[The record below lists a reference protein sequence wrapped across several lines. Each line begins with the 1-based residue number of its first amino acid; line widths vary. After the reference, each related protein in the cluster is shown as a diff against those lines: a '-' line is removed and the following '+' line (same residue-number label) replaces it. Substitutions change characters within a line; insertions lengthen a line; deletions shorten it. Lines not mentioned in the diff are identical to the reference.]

1 MQRISLS
8 EREEL
13 IESLD
18 AEAIYDYLIQHG
30 VLHQVE
36 KEKIENGKNKAQR
49 NTALLQ
55 LVEGTGSSAVA
66 LFINAL
72 RQSGQLSLASSLDE
86 NSRIKPIYGSGY
98 LGKDR
103 YKGQVTI
110 NVEVDRIFGVFP
122 SWEEGD
128 DLDEKTGDTP
138 EKERRKKE
146 GTAPVLTPRRA
157 HKSYE
162 NMTMIGEEWS
172 SGGRRIKEYAYDE
185 SDEEMSSCWCFCR
198 RSKTKKKPPAK
209 RKLKYEVKNVITRSP
224 SPVKPLKGNELLKNL
239 RHEGPTII
247 RSSSRTSFISYT
259 LSTEAIN
266 VLKDSHVFNKIGS
279 LESMQNRKNSIN
291 CNGDRLDQCDTNDKE
306 NLGNHTENNLNND
319 QRKKREN
326 LNLSL
331 QTEKP
336 VEHCLMWRHRGPTFK
351 KLVERFYKSLTSA
364 MNMSI
369 IKYFEQER
377 GTLVL
382 RVDMENSLMV
392 CNICMTPKQ
401 VTDVCV
407 NLEDG
412 SLLRVFE
419 SILVTND
426 ILEDLAVRQIK
437 LRVVIDSDELALA
450 KQELA

>member
-172 SGGRRIKEYAYDE
+172 SAGRRIKEYAYDE

-291 CNGDRLDQCDTNDKE
+291 CNGERLDQCDTNDKE

-331 QTEKP
+331 PTEKP

>member
-1 MQRISLS
+1 M
-8 EREEL
+8 
-13 IESLD
+13 
-18 AEAIYDYLIQHG
+18 
-30 VLHQVE
+30 
-36 KEKIENGKNKAQR
+36 
-49 NTALLQ
+49 
-55 LVEGTGSSAVA
+55 
-66 LFINAL
+66 
-72 RQSGQLSLASSLDE
+72 
-86 NSRIKPIYGSGY
+86 
-98 LGKDR
+98 
-103 YKGQVTI
+103 TI

-128 DLDEKTGDTP
+128 DLEEKTGDTP

-172 SGGRRIKEYAYDE
+172 SAGRRIKEYAYDE

-291 CNGDRLDQCDTNDKE
+291 CNGDRLDQCDMNDKE

-382 RVDMENSLMV
+382 RVDTENSLMV

>member
-1 MQRISLS
+1 MQRISLT

-30 VLHQVE
+30 VLDQVE

-86 NSRIKPIYGSGY
+86 DSRIKPIYGSGY

-128 DLDEKTGDTP
+128 NLDEKTGDTP

-185 SDEEMSSCWCFCR
+185 SDEESSSCWCFCR
-198 RSKTKKKPPAK
+198 RSKTKKNPPAK

-224 SPVKPLKGNELLKNL
+224 SPVKPLKGNELLRNF
-239 RHEGPTII
+239 RHDGPTII

-291 CNGDRLDQCDTNDKE
+291 CNGDKLEQCDTGDKE
-306 NLGNHTENNLNND
+306 NHGNHMENYVNSD
-319 QRKKREN
+319 QRKKRDN

-382 RVDMENSLMV
+382 HVDMENSLVV

>member
-1 MQRISLS
+1 M
-8 EREEL
+8 
-13 IESLD
+13 
-18 AEAIYDYLIQHG
+18 
-30 VLHQVE
+30 
-36 KEKIENGKNKAQR
+36 
-49 NTALLQ
+49 
-55 LVEGTGSSAVA
+55 
-66 LFINAL
+66 
-72 RQSGQLSLASSLDE
+72 
-86 NSRIKPIYGSGY
+86 
-98 LGKDR
+98 
-103 YKGQVTI
+103 TI

-306 NLGNHTENNLNND
+306 NLGNYTENNLNND

>member
-18 AEAIYDYLIQHG
+18 AEAIYDYLIQHR

-172 SGGRRIKEYAYDE
+172 SAGRRIKEYAYDE

-291 CNGDRLDQCDTNDKE
+291 CNGERLDQCDTNDKE

>member
-172 SGGRRIKEYAYDE
+172 SAGRRIKEYAYDE

-291 CNGDRLDQCDTNDKE
+291 CNGERLDQCDTNDKE

-351 KLVERFYKSLTSA
+351 KLVERFYKFLTSA

>member
-1 MQRISLS
+1 MQRLSLT
-8 EREEL
+8 EREDL

-30 VLHQVE
+30 VLDKE
-36 KEKIENGKNKAQR
+36 GKEKIENGKNKVQR

-72 RQSGQLSLASSLDE
+72 RQSGQLHLASSLDE
-86 NSRIKPIYGSGY
+86 DSRIKPIYGSGY

-110 NVEVDRIFGVFP
+110 NVEVDRIFGMFP
-122 SWEEGD
+122 VWEEGD
-128 DLDEKTGDTP
+128 DMEEKMGDTP
-138 EKERRKKE
+138 EKDRKKKE
-146 GTAPVLTPRRA
+146 GVNPVLTPRRA

-172 SGGRRIKEYAYDE
+172 SRGWKIREYAYDE
-185 SDEEMSSCWCFCR
+185 SDEDTPSCWCFCR
-198 RSKTKKKPPAK
+198 RTKTKKKSIPTK
-209 RKLKYEVKNVITRSP
+209 RKLKYEVKNEVTRSP
-224 SPVKPLKGNELLKNL
+224 SPVKPPKGSELPKNL

-266 VLKDSHVFNKIGS
+266 VLKDSHVFNRS
-279 LESMQNRKNSIN
+279 VENVQNRKNSLN
-291 CNGDRLDQCDTNDKE
+291 HNTEKAEQFDSTNKE
-306 NLGNHTENNLNND
+306 NLGNHTENHVNID
-319 QRKKREN
+319 QKRKREN
-326 LNLSL
+326 LNLTL

-336 VEHCLMWRHRGPTFK
+336 VEQCLKWKHRGPTFEK
-351 KLVERFYKSLTSA
+351 HVKRFYKSLTNA

-369 IKYFEQER
+369 IKYFEQKR

-382 RVDMENSLMV
+382 HVDMEDSLVV

-419 SILVTND
+419 SILVTSD
-426 ILEDLAVRQIK
+426 ILEDLAVHQIK

>member
-1 MQRISLS
+1 M
-8 EREEL
+8 
-13 IESLD
+13 
-18 AEAIYDYLIQHG
+18 
-30 VLHQVE
+30 
-36 KEKIENGKNKAQR
+36 
-49 NTALLQ
+49 
-55 LVEGTGSSAVA
+55 
-66 LFINAL
+66 
-72 RQSGQLSLASSLDE
+72 
-86 NSRIKPIYGSGY
+86 
-98 LGKDR
+98 
-103 YKGQVTI
+103 
-110 NVEVDRIFGVFP
+110 DRIFGLFP

-128 DLDEKTGDTP
+128 DLEEKMGDTP
-138 EKERRKKE
+138 EKERKKKE
-146 GTAPVLTPRRA
+146 GVVPVLTPRRA

-162 NMTMIGEEWS
+162 NMTMIGEQWS
-172 SGGRRIKEYAYDE
+172 SGGRKIKEYAYDD
-185 SDEEMSSCWCFCR
+185 SDEESSSCWCFCR
-198 RSKTKKKPPAK
+198 RSKASKKSTAK
-209 RKLKYEVKNVITRSP
+209 RKLRYEVGKEITRSP
-224 SPVKPLKGNELLKNL
+224 SPVKPLKGNELLRNL

-247 RSSSRTSFISYT
+247 RSNSRTSFISYT

-279 LESMQNRKNSIN
+279 VENVHNGKNSFSFN
-291 CNGDRLDQCDTNDKE
+291 TDWKEQSAATDKE
-306 NLGNHTENNLNND
+306 NQGKHLENNLNSD
-319 QRKKREN
+319 QRRKREN
-326 LNLSL
+326 LNLTL

-336 VEHCLMWRHRGPTFK
+336 VEHCLMWRHRGPTFQ
-351 KLVERFYKSLTSA
+351 KLVERFYKLLTSA

-382 RVDMENSLMV
+382 HVDMENSLVV
-392 CNICMTPKQ
+392 CNNCMTPKQ

-419 SILVTND
+419 SILVTSE